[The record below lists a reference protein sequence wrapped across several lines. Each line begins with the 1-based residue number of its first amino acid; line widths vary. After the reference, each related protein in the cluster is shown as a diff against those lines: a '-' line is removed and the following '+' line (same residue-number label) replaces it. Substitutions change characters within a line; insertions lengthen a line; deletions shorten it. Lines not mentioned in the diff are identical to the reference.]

1 MAERPTPNSSGTG
14 GLWVA
19 TVQTVAGPNGTAT
32 PPIKNRFAQAEQTV
46 GLRPD
51 DFPAIAAVLPNELP
65 RVTMI
70 VLHKWDMTRRFI
82 DSREHQFQT
91 SRVEDHLSF
100 TFENNIVCWQTVP
113 ALQGPWD
120 TLQFESRNNCWWNAA
135 GAPVTFSGKTLEA
148 WQKFG
153 HETGSVVADP
163 LFVDA
168 KHHDYSLKPASPA
181 LALGFRPYDWS
192 QAGVY
197 GDAAWISKAHASR

>member
-1 MAERPTPNSSGTG
+1 M
-14 GLWVA
+14 
-19 TVQTVAGPNGTAT
+19 
-32 PPIKNRFAQAEQTV
+32 
-46 GLRPD
+46 
-51 DFPAIAAVLPNELP
+51 
-65 RVTMI
+65 
-70 VLHKWDMTRRFI
+70 
-82 DSREHQFQT
+82 
-91 SRVEDHLSF
+91 EDHLSF

-148 WQKFG
+148 WQKLG

-163 LFVDA
+163 LFVDP
-168 KHHDYSLKPASPA
+168 KRRDYSLKPASPA